1 MNSTTSPLLNLL
13 QTVKTLRSS
22 TGCPW
27 DRKQTPI
34 SLRKYLKE
42 EVEELNQALENHDPA
57 NICEEIG
64 DVIYVLA
71 MIAETFTEK
80 DLFTL
85 EDCIAEIDKKLI
97 RRHPHVFGDVVISND
112 EELREQWET
121 IKKEEKKRND

>member
-1 MNSTTSPLLNLL
+1 MNNPSYSLLNLL

-34 SLRKYLKE
+34 SLQKYLRE
-42 EVEELNQALENHDPA
+42 EVTELNQALENHDPA

-71 MIAETFTEK
+71 MIAETFSEQG
-80 DLFTL
+80 LFTL
-85 EDCIAEIDKKLI
+85 EDCIRGIDKKLI
-97 RRHPHVFGDVVISND
+97 RN
-112 EELREQWET
+112 
-121 IKKEEKKRND
+121 K